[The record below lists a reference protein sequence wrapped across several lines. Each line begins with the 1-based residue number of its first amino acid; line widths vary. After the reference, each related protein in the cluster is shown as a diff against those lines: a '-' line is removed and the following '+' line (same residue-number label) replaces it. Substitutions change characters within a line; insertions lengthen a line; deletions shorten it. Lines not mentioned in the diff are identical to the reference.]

1 MNRLSPSVMPPRP
14 LVLIPAFRPD
24 DHFAELVIGLSRRH
38 EIAGVIIVDD
48 GSGPEFA
55 ATFAAVIGQSNVRL
69 LRHAVN
75 RGKGA
80 ALKTGLNEVLL
91 HHPDV
96 PGVVTADADGQHL
109 IDDIARVAA
118 ALTGRTGTLVLG
130 CRDFS
135 GDVPLRS
142 RIGNRLTRRLLRWT
156 EGLSISDTQTGLR
169 GIPASLIP
177 ALLAIPADR
186 YEFELE
192 MLLSAHRLQC
202 DIVEIPIATVYLERN
217 LASHFNPLT
226 DSMRIYFVLFR
237 YLIVS
242 LLTALVDNAVFA
254 VAFLIH
260 PGILTAMIAGRLV
273 AGLFN
278 YFMNRSAVFMSRT
291 AIRQSM
297 PRYILLVV
305 FSGSIGYA
313 LIRTAVDMDLCGAI
327 VAKLVVESVLFVFNF
342 AVQKVFVFPPPAA
355 TPPDRG

>member
-1 MNRLSPSVMPPRP
+1 MNGLSPSALPVRP
-14 LVLIPAFRPD
+14 LVLIPAYRPD
-24 DHFAELVIGLSRRH
+24 DRFAELVAGLSRRP

-55 ATFAAVIGQSNVRL
+55 ATFASAIGQPNVRL

-80 ALKTGLNEVLL
+80 ALKTGLNEIML

-109 IDDIARVAA
+109 PEDIVRVAV
-118 ALTGRTGTLVLG
+118 ALTGRPDSLVLG

-135 GDVPLRS
+135 SDVPLRS
-142 RIGNRLTRRLLRWT
+142 RIGNRMTRRLLRWT
-156 EGLSISDTQTGLR
+156 EGIRVNDTQTGLR
-169 GIPASLIP
+169 GIPAGLIP
-177 ALLAIPADR
+177 ALLALPADR
-186 YEFELE
+186 YEYELE
-192 MLLSAHRLQC
+192 MLLAAHRLRR

-217 LASHFNPLT
+217 FSSHFNPLT

-254 VAFLIH
+254 AAFLLH
-260 PGILTAMIAGRLV
+260 PGILAAMVAGRVV

-313 LIRTAVDMDLCGAI
+313 LIRTAVDMGLCGAI
-327 VAKLVVESVLFVFNF
+327 VAKLMVESVLFVFNF
-342 AVQKVFVFPPPAA
+342 AVQRVFVFPHPAA
-355 TPPDRG
+355 TPLDRS

>member
-1 MNRLSPSVMPPRP
+1 MNGLASSATTPRP
-14 LVLIPAFRPD
+14 LVLIPAYRPD
-24 DHFAELVIGLSRRH
+24 DRFADLVADLSRRR

-48 GSGPEFA
+48 GSGPEFTA
-55 ATFAAVIGQSNVRL
+55 AFASATGQPNVRL

-80 ALKTGLNEVLL
+80 AIKTGLNEIML

-96 PGVVTADADGQHL
+96 AGVVTADADGQHL
-109 IDDIARVAA
+109 PEDIARVAA
-118 ALTGRTGTLVLG
+118 ALSSRPETLVLG

-169 GIPASLIP
+169 GISAGLIP

-186 YEFELE
+186 YEYELE
-192 MLLSAHRLQC
+192 MLLAAHRLRR
-202 DIVEIPIATVYLERN
+202 DIVEIPVATVYLERN
-217 LASHFNPLT
+217 LSSHFNPLT

-237 YLIVS
+237 YLIAS

-254 VAFLIH
+254 AAYLLH
-260 PGILTAMIAGRLV
+260 PGILTAMVAGRVV

-278 YFMNRSAVFMSRT
+278 YFINRSAVFMSRT

-313 LIRTAVDMDLCGAI
+313 LIRTAVDMGLCGAI

>member
-1 MNRLSPSVMPPRP
+1 MTGLPLAAMPSRP
-14 LVLIPAFRPD
+14 LVLIPAYRPD
-24 DHFAELVIGLSRRH
+24 DRFAELVADLSRRQ

-55 ATFAAVIGQSNVRL
+55 ATFAAAIGQPNVRL

-80 ALKTGLNEVLL
+80 AIKTGLNEIML
-91 HHPDV
+91 HHPEV

-109 IDDIARVAA
+109 PEDIVRVAV
-118 ALTGRTGTLVLG
+118 ALTGRPDTLVLG

-169 GIPASLIP
+169 GIPAGLIP

-186 YEFELE
+186 YEYELE
-192 MLLSAHRLQC
+192 MLLAAHRLRRG
-202 DIVEIPIATVYLERN
+202 IAEIPVATVYMERN
-217 LASHFNPLT
+217 LSSHFNPLT

-237 YLIVS
+237 YLIAS
-242 LLTALVDNAVFA
+242 LLTAVVDNAVFA

-260 PGILTAMIAGRLV
+260 PGILAAMVAGRIV

-297 PRYILLVV
+297 PRYLLLVV

-313 LIRTAVDMDLCGAI
+313 LIRTAVDMNLCGAI

-342 AVQKVFVFPPPAA
+342 AVQKVFVFPPPAT

>member
-1 MNRLSPSVMPPRP
+1 MNGLPSSAMPPPP
-14 LVLIPAFRPD
+14 LVLIPAYRPD
-24 DHFAELVIGLSRRH
+24 NRFADLVAGLSHRP

-55 ATFAAVIGQSNVRL
+55 ATFAAAIGLPNVRL

-80 ALKTGLNEVLL
+80 AIKTGLNEIML

-96 PGVVTADADGQHL
+96 PGVVTADADGQHRPE
-109 IDDIARVAA
+109 DIVRVAS
-118 ALTGRTGTLVLG
+118 ALSSRPDTLVLG

-135 GDVPLRS
+135 GDIPWRS
-142 RIGNRLTRRLLRWT
+142 RIGNRLTRRLLRWI
-156 EGLSISDTQTGLR
+156 EGLSVSDTQTGLR
-169 GIPASLIP
+169 GIPAGLIP
-177 ALLAIPADR
+177 ALLAIPAER
-186 YEFELE
+186 YEYELE
-192 MLLSAHRLQC
+192 MLLTAHRLRRN
-202 DIVEIPIATVYLERN
+202 ILEIPVATVYLERN
-217 LASHFNPLT
+217 VSSHFNPLT

-254 VAFLIH
+254 ATFLIH
-260 PGILTAMIAGRLV
+260 PGILAAMVAGRVV

-278 YFMNRSAVFMSRT
+278 YFMNRSAVFMSRA

-313 LIRTAVDMDLCGAI
+313 LIRTAVDMGLCGAI
-327 VAKLVVESVLFVFNF
+327 MAKLAVESVLFVFNF
-342 AVQKVFVFPPPAA
+342 AVQKVFVFPPPAE